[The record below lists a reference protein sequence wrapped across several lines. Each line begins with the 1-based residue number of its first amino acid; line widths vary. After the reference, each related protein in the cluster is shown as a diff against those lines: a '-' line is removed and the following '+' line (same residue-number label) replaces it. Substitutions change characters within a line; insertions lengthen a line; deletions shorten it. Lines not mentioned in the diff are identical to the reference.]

1 MRACT
6 LLYIIGVYIGY
17 NHVLNG
23 EALPIAFYLLYLPF
37 NIAVLLTLHYKQ
49 AIIFRKTKKMWY
61 FSLFFAKKLLKSF
74 VNKKKAVPLHR
85 NQTIRGLIKQIESYI
100 IHT

>member
-1 MRACT
+1 MPFVRACT

-37 NIAVLLTLHYKQ
+37 NIAVLLSLHYNISYHNSQNKE
-49 AIIFRKTKKMWY
+49 MWY
-61 FSLFFAKKLLKSF
+61 FSMFFRKKVAKKF
-74 VNKKKAVPLHR
+74 C
-85 NQTIRGLIKQIESYI
+85 G
-100 IHT
+100 